1 MPSFEPYFAGPLER
15 RRYVRI
21 IDHVFSPTCLATI
34 PMRTHANPI
43 RLLNL
48 YHKLH
53 ANLHNKPATLKVH
66 HETNMTNIALAW
78 STPLFE
84 LYAVAPAN
92 TSRAALAQ
100 SANRIVQWVRKEE
113 ERVFIIGGAVF

>member
-1 MPSFEPYFAGPLER
+1 MWLFASMFLPF
-15 RRYVRI
+15 
-21 IDHVFSPTCLATI
+21 FSPGTI
-34 PMRTHANPI
+34 PLCMIRFRHVLSLRRLANTHLLS
-43 RLLNL
+43 RLINL
-48 YHKLH
+48 YSKLH
-53 ANLHNKPATLKVH
+53 SNVHNKPSTLKVH
-66 HETNMTNIALAW
+66 HETNTTCIALAW

-100 SANRIVQWVRKEE
+100 SANKVIQWVRREE

>member
-1 MPSFEPYFAGPLER
+1 MWLFASMILPF
-15 RRYVRI
+15 
-21 IDHVFSPTCLATI
+21 FSPGTI
-34 PMRTHANPI
+34 PLCMIRFRHVLSPRRLANTHLLS
-43 RLLNL
+43 RLINL
-48 YHKLH
+48 YSKL
-53 ANLHNKPATLKVH
+53 
-66 HETNMTNIALAW
+66 ALAW

-100 SANRIVQWVRKEE
+100 IANKVIQWVRREE